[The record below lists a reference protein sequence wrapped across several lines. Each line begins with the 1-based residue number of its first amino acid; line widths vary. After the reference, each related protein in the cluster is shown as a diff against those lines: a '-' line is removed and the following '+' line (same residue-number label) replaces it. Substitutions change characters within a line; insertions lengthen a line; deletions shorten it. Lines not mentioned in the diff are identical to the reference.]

1 MNVTELVRKHPIA
14 AFLAWFFP
22 VGWAIALIPLIAQ
35 RTMDVEWSMEPF
47 IIASTWLGLL
57 LPIVVITNIVE
68 GRHGLRLLRQRVTRF
83 RTNIGWYALGL
94 LVVPGVVLALA
105 LVTFGPPSISPS
117 GWLTAIG
124 IGFLLQTLVGFATT
138 NLWEEA
144 AWMGFVQVR
153 LQTRHGVMVAAVITA
168 LLFMLQHVPLMV
180 VQDMGLIIPVAFF
193 VLAIPFRA
201 LMAWVYNRTDSLFVV
216 GLVHAAG
223 DAAVAG
229 TITGVGLLPR
239 LYEGYDVGFFGIAA
253 NVIIGLIV
261 IGVTRARLG
270 MSARPSPRPVTEAA
284 PQFLSA

>member
-22 VGWAIALIPLIAQ
+22 VGWAIAFIPLVAKRILN
-35 RTMDVEWSMEPF
+35 VELSMEPF
-47 IIASTWLGLL
+47 IIVSTWLGLL

-83 RTNIGWYALGL
+83 RANIGWYALGL
-94 LVVPGVVLALA
+94 LVVPGVALALA
-105 LVTFGPPSISPS
+105 FVTFGPPNVSPA
-117 GWLTAIG
+117 GWLSAIT
-124 IGFLLQTLVGFATT
+124 IGLLLQTAVGFATT

-153 LQTRHGVMVAAVITA
+153 LQTRHGVILAAVLTA
-168 LLFMLQHVPLMV
+168 VLFMLQHVPLMV
-180 VQDMGLIIPVAFF
+180 IQDMGVIMPVVFF
-193 VLAIPFRA
+193 VLVIPFRA

-223 DAAVAG
+223 DATVAG

-239 LYEGYDVGFFGIAA
+239 LYDGYDVGILGIAA
-253 NVIIGLIV
+253 NVIIGLVV
-261 IGVTRARLG
+261 IAATRARLG
-270 MSARPSPRPVTEAA
+270 MPARPSPRPLTEAV
-284 PQFLSA
+284 PQVVSA